1 METPTTQTG
10 PDLAA
15 MRAATVDLAQAFITA
30 AGQTTDRVLA
40 RHLTDASIVLVDDV
54 TTLLELAAHR
64 SELLGRAS

>member
-1 METPTTQTG
+1 MTG

-15 MRAATVDLAQAFITA
+15 VRATTVDLAQAFTTA

-54 TTLLELAAHR
+54 LALVDLAVHR
-64 SELLGRAS
+64 AELLRRAS